1 MENVQNISGAD
12 AVSTGFSVR
21 SEVVREASNTY
32 EDERVHE
39 NRVPEENR
47 GVHVDTYA

>member
-12 AVSTGFSVR
+12 AVTAGFTVR
-21 SEVVREASNTY
+21 SEVVREAAGTY
-32 EDERVHE
+32 EEERVQE
-39 NRVPEENR
+39 SRVPEENR